1 MPNMQNTDHASRAEL
16 TDLVIKTSRRMRT
29 LFNARVSER
38 GLTYPRARAL
48 AELARHPLPTQTELA
63 CQLQLESATVVRL
76 LDGMERLDLIERLPS
91 PGDRRAKIVRL
102 TPAGRKAA
110 AAVSAASDDIRDVVL
125 ADIDDREIVAAL
137 AVMRRMARAI
147 QAVSHP
153 GASDDDE

>member
-1 MPNMQNTDHASRAEL
+1 MEKTDHVSRAEL

-48 AELARHPLPTQTELA
+48 AVLARHPMPTQTELA

-76 LDGMERLDLIERLPS
+76 LDGMERLDLIERLPA

-102 TPAGRKAA
+102 TPTGRQAA
-110 AAVSAASDDIRDVVL
+110 AAVSEVSDDIRDVVL
-125 ADIDDREIVAAL
+125 ADIGDLEIVAAL

-147 QAVSHP
+147 EAVSHP